1 MASGTNRRVSDIKS
15 EIRSINR
22 ELSDCSSL
30 LRNQFQGI
38 GTDMCS
44 DCLDDIIS
52 QLEYV
57 ITRLNNIDTSSLTQE
72 FLEFMGLD
80 S

>member
-1 MASGTNRRVSDIKS
+1 MASGTDRRVENIKS
-15 EIRSINR
+15 EIRSINN

-30 LRNQFQGI
+30 LRSQFQGI

-52 QLEYV
+52 QLQYV
-57 ITRLNNIDTSSLTQE
+57 ITRLNRIDTSSLTQE
-72 FLEFMGLD
+72 FLEFIGLD